1 MAKKTSN
8 EGDLK
13 VDILKPFG
21 PWILYTKIPNETIK
35 MLNRECDSIIKDEQ
49 KRKSADASKSL
60 VGHVTE
66 ELEIDLQSK
75 PKLKDFGLLLG
86 DLTKCLLDEH
96 NKLKNNRI
104 ALDDMG
110 PPKFY
115 IHNTWF
121 VRSFDAD
128 YNPVHIHTSG
138 QFTCVLYLK
147 VPKGIGIK
155 NTRNKNEPYTTEGYI
170 DFVYGSTN
178 LLSSGSYSVMP
189 VVGDLYIFP
198 AYLFHT
204 VYPFFGK
211 GERRSLS
218 ANFTLELNNKA
229 TRI

>member
-1 MAKKTSN
+1 MTKQTLDKPIN
-8 EGDLK
+8 

-21 PWILYTKIPNETIK
+21 PWILHTKVPNETIR
-35 MLNRECDSIIKDEQ
+35 MLNRECDDIVKNEN
-49 KRKSADASKSL
+49 KRKLADASKNL

-66 ELEIDLQSK
+66 ELLIDLQSK
-75 PKLKDFGLLLG
+75 PKLKDFGMMLG
-86 DLTKCLLDEH
+86 DLTKCLIDEH
-96 NKLKNNRI
+96 NKLKNKVIENSTS
-104 ALDDMG
+104 
-110 PPKFY
+110 PKFY

-121 VRSFDAD
+121 IRSFEAD

-147 VPKGIGIK
+147 VPKGINVK
-155 NTRNKNEPYTTEGYI
+155 NTRNKKEPYTTEGYI
-170 DFVYGSTN
+170 DFIYGSTN
-178 LLSSGSYSVMP
+178 LVGSGNYSVMP

-218 ANFTLELNNKA
+218 ANFTLELDTKVVKA
-229 TRI
+229 

>member
-8 EGDLK
+8 EDDIK

-21 PWILYTKIPNETIK
+21 PWILHTKIPNETIK
-35 MLNRECDSIIKDEQ
+35 MLNRECDNIVKNEQ

-75 PKLKDFGLLLG
+75 PKLKDFGMLLG
-86 DLTKCLLDEH
+86 DLTKCLFDEH
-96 NKLKNNRI
+96 GKLKPKRF
-104 ALDDMG
+104 DDNA
-110 PPKFY
+110 PLKFY

-121 VRSFDAD
+121 VRSFEAD

-147 VPKGIGIK
+147 VPKGIGVK

-170 DFVYGSTN
+170 DFIYGSTN
-178 LLSSGSYSVMP
+178 LVNSGSYSVMP

-218 ANFTLELNNKA
+218 ANFTLDIHTKETKVLK
-229 TRI
+229 